1 MKNKIFIAIALL
13 ISIPN
18 IMWAQD
24 EDITEETIQTFT
36 PITTG
41 VSFLTVAPDARGGGL
56 GDVGAATAPDPD
68 AQYWN
73 PAKYAFISAEGGAT
87 VSYVPWLRKLVSD
100 IDLVSASGYY
110 KIKDVQTVAAS
121 FRFFSLGNVL
131 IQKEPGDQGLNV
143 KPYDLAVDVSYS
155 RILTKNFSMGVALR
169 FIWSDLT
176 GGYSADGEYVEPGWS
191 IAADISGYYGQ
202 KVPFD
207 WGNGFGAFG
216 FNISNIGKKV
226 EYGDYRSAAFLPTNL
241 RLGGS
246 FTMPIDQ
253 YNHISLNVDL
263 NKLLVPSRPI
273 YNADIETEEEYQARL
288 DEYYNMDPITGIG
301 RSFIDMPDGTPYDFA
316 QQIKKV
322 NFSLGLEYDYN
333 EQFFGRI
340 GYYNESKQMGNR
352 KYMTFGAGFKLNVFS
367 LDVAYVLSVTKNNPL
382 DQTLRF
388 TLGFN
393 MNGLKVLSGTAEE
406 ASDWNL
412 GL

>member
-1 MKNKIFIAIALL
+1 
-13 ISIPN
+13 
-18 IMWAQD
+18 MWAQD

-207 WGNGFGAFG
+207 WGTGFGAFG

>member
-1 MKNKIFIAIALL
+1 
-13 ISIPN
+13 
-18 IMWAQD
+18 MWAQD

-207 WGNGFGAFG
+207 WGTGFGAFG

-352 KYMTFGAGFKLNVFS
+352 KYVTFGAGFKLNVFS
-367 LDVAYVLSVTKNNPL
+367 LDVAYLLSVTKNNPL

>member
-1 MKNKIFIAIALL
+1 
-13 ISIPN
+13 
-18 IMWAQD
+18 MWAQD

-207 WGNGFGAFG
+207 WGTGFGAFG

-273 YNADIETEEEYQARL
+273 YNADIETKEEYQARL

-352 KYMTFGAGFKLNVFS
+352 KYVTFGAGFKLNVFS